1 MAAGVAAALRNP
13 CRRRL
18 SFVKLGRSGSRA
30 LPRLRPRL
38 SLPRLSLSRVSAVLL
53 LMLPLAGGIIALP
66 GPDRAEDMARQ
77 LRGLAM
83 RVISGLDMMETASAS
98 TERAGLPGRGALLSD
113 FAAANEAGLVALR
126 GYLLTGS
133 AGFLAEWRQA
143 NGRVDEIAAAL
154 DRDSR
159 SWSDGARLRRL
170 ADLLRA
176 TSDIEAQQRLVA
188 RLVGTPNRFPG
199 LRLYDEDIDPAL
211 EQAMSLCD
219 ETLRSI
225 IVSRWAGMEGSV
237 DSLARLRGALLTLRP
252 ELRSY
257 LVSGDGEALNA
268 LQADYA
274 AMRAAPPMLA
284 ALRVKVSP
292 EDQLRIDRI
301 AALIAAIDM
310 PLQRVMTLRRSPRW
324 DYADYGFR
332 QKVLPLAEAI
342 SSIVDGW
349 RTAG

>member
-1 MAAGVAAALRNP
+1 MAASVAAALRNP
-13 CRRRL
+13 RRRHL
-18 SFVKLGRSGSRA
+18 SFAKTQRNE
-30 LPRLRPRL
+30 PRVWPRL
-38 SLPRLSLSRVSAVLL
+38 SLPRFSLPGISVALFL
-53 LMLPLAGGIIALP
+53 ILPLAGGIVAFS
-66 GPDRAEDMARQ
+66 GPDRAEDVAREV
-77 LRGLAM
+77 RGLAM
-83 RVISGLDMMETASAS
+83 RVVSSLDMMETASAS
-98 TERAGLPGRGALLSD
+98 TERAGMAGSGALLTD

-126 GYLLTGS
+126 GYLITGS
-133 AGFLAEWRQA
+133 AGFLAEWQQA
-143 NGRVDEIAAAL
+143 NGRLDEIAAAL
-154 DRDSR
+154 DRNSR

-170 ADLLRA
+170 ADLLRT

-188 RLVGTPNRFPG
+188 GLVGTPNRFPG

-219 ETLRSI
+219 EALRSI
-225 IVSRWAGMEGSV
+225 ILSRWPGMEGSV

-257 LVSGDGEALNA
+257 LVSGDGEALGA
-268 LQADYA
+268 LQTDYA
-274 AMRAAPPMLA
+274 TMRAAPSMLA
-284 ALRVKVSP
+284 ALRAKVSP
-292 EDQLRIDRI
+292 EDQRRIDRI
-301 AALIAAIDM
+301 AALIAASDM